1 MKFDLKKFDS
11 LFSTKSKTI
20 ILVSFLMLTL
30 SLIFI
35 FLRYEDEKRFLLE
48 KQNFYIGKVHNI
60 YKESKKSTDVFFLNR
75 AYANLDSYGIK
86 TALLNKDSIALE
98 TLSLPRWNVL
108 KKEHPSLQSM
118 AFYDDAFSLLS
129 VLGNEETA
137 NIDGK
142 KSAKDDF
149 RSGFCYAG
157 NFLVYKIIVPALDEE
172 GKNIGFIVLSI
183 EPTYFLHEIKKLIG
197 FSGYIISGNTIL
209 DSQLAYNETYDA
221 SLLQAF
227 LALGDNTI
235 ERIAQNGRYFKVHQI
250 HENDFAQGK
259 SFDII
264 FFQDITQEQVQL
276 KEAIIESFFIASF
289 LWMIVLVILNYSF
302 NILIRRLEESHTQLR
317 YKEEKLEQ
325 LNQNLETKVAQEI
338 EIRMKKEN
346 EVNEKER
353 MLIHQSKLA
362 NMGEMIGNIA
372 HQWRQ
377 PLSELSAILIAIE
390 LLYERGKLN
399 VEKLSQKIEA
409 GQKQISF
416 MSHTIEDFRNF
427 FSLGKQKK
435 VYDLDE
441 PVREALHLIASALH
455 HNHIE
460 IALHVST
467 QIQVDGYANEI
478 AQAVLNILSN
488 AKDTLIER
496 EIIAPKIIVRIE
508 EENGKGIIAIEDNA
522 KGILIEPIEKIFEP
536 YFSTKHAKSGT
547 GIGLYMC
554 KTIIE
559 KNNQGELH
567 VNNTSQGAIF
577 TISLNKL

>member
-1 MKFDLKKFDS
+1 
-11 LFSTKSKTI
+11 
-20 ILVSFLMLTL
+20 MLSL

-48 KQNFYIGKVHNI
+48 KQNFYIGKVQNI
-60 YKESKKSTDVFFLNR
+60 YNESKKSTDIFFLNR

-86 TALLNKDSIALE
+86 TALVNKDNTALE

-118 AFYDDAFSLLS
+118 AFYDNEFSLLG
-129 VLGNEETA
+129 VLGNVLTA
-137 NIDGK
+137 TMEGK
-142 KSAKDDF
+142 SSEKEDF

-157 NFLVYKIIVPALDEE
+157 EFLVYKIIVPALDEQE
-172 GKNIGFIVLSI
+172 KNIGFIVLSI
-183 EPTYFLHEIKKLIG
+183 EPNYFLKEIKKLIG
-197 FSGYIISGNTIL
+197 FSGYIISDNKII
-209 DSQLAYNETYDA
+209 DSKLAQNETYDA

-227 LALGDNTI
+227 LSLGDNATQN
-235 ERIAQNGRYFKVHQI
+235 IAQNGRYFKIHQI
-250 HENDFAQGK
+250 NENDFSQGK

-264 FFQDITQEQVQL
+264 FFQDITQEQIQL

-317 YKEEKLEQ
+317 NKEEKLEQ

-338 EIRMKKEN
+338 ARRMKKEN

-353 MLIHQSKLA
+353 MLIHQNKLA

-390 LLYERGKLN
+390 LFFERGKLSA
-399 VEKLSQKIEA
+399 EKLSQKIEA

-427 FSLGKQKK
+427 FSLGKEKK
-435 VYDLDE
+435 VYDLDK
-441 PVREALHLIASALH
+441 PVRDALHLIASALDN
-455 HNHIE
+455 NHIE
-460 IALHVST
+460 VALHVKT
-467 QIQVDGYANEI
+467 KIQVDGYANEI

-488 AKDTLIER
+488 AKDILIER
-496 EIIAPKIIVRIE
+496 EIPSPQIIITIDE
-508 EENGKGIIAIEDNA
+508 AGSKGVITIEDNA
-522 KGILIEPIEKIFEP
+522 QGIFIVPIEKIFEP

-567 VNNTSQGAIF
+567 VKNTEQGAIF
-577 TISLNKL
+577 TISLDKL